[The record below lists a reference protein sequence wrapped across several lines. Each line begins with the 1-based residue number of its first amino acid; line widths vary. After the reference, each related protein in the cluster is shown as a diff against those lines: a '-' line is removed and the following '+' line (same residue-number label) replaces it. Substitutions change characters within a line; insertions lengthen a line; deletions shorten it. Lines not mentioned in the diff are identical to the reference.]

1 MSDGL
6 AEINNKRPKCHLLRH
21 GLQEFKPAWINL
33 IKGEF
38 VGTSESELEGCAE
51 ELFERGPILWVNSF
65 HEQRIGRL
73 VDLRI
78 QPKNPEMLLRPVKWF
93 GGDLPGPTGGVAD
106 LLSLGQKSLAPT

>member
-38 VGTSESELEGCAE
+38 VGTSESELEGCA
-51 ELFERGPILWVNSF
+51 RTVVRCGP
-65 HEQRIGRL
+65 
-73 VDLRI
+73 
-78 QPKNPEMLLRPVKWF
+78 
-93 GGDLPGPTGGVAD
+93 
-106 LLSLGQKSLAPT
+106 